1 MHSMIEVA
9 RQALLEYHHH
19 TNATTTALVKRN
31 DPNGVSTSF
40 LVTLLLPI
48 LTLVYLELSRA
59 SVPTPIAVK
68 KYPEVHYA
76 GHNGDETA
84 IVKTVQVA
92 HAPTTCTKKLIWVA
106 SGPHLGSRPKLSDI
120 SKLKIMLPATS
131 TTPPLTRAVRRTSM
145 SPVRASFQS
154 PPTSDHAILQEECLL
169 KLVEETLTYVQSN
182 QPRTEALHRLI
193 PKLEQFAEWNSVRA
207 INSKPSS
214 ALIEAP
220 Y

>member
-1 MHSMIEVA
+1 MHSMMAAA
-9 RQALLEYHHH
+9 RFVLLEYHHH
-19 TNATTTALVKRN
+19 TNETTVLINRN
-31 DPNGVSTSF
+31 DPNRVSTSF

-59 SVPTPIAVK
+59 TVPTPIAVK

-76 GHNGDETA
+76 GYNGDEIA

-92 HAPTTCTKKLIWVA
+92 HAPSTCTKKLIWVA

-120 SKLKIMLPATS
+120 SKLKIMFPATN

-145 SPVRASFQS
+145 SPVRASFDPPLP
-154 PPTSDHAILQEECLL
+154 PPTDAQLHEECLR

-193 PKLEQFAEWNSVRA
+193 PKLEQFSEWNSVRA
-207 INSKPSS
+207 INGQTST

-220 Y
+220 F

>member
-19 TNATTTALVKRN
+19 TNATTAMVKRN
-31 DPNGVSTSF
+31 DPNRVSTSF

-59 SVPTPIAVK
+59 TVPAPIAVK

-84 IVKTVQVA
+84 IVKTVQIA
-92 HAPTTCTKKLIWVA
+92 HAPSTCTKKLIWVA

-120 SKLKIMLPATS
+120 SKLKIAFPAT
-131 TTPPLTRAVRRTSM
+131 TNTPPLTRAVRRTSM
-145 SPVRASFQS
+145 SPVQASF
-154 PPTSDHAILQEECLL
+154 PEPTTGDHAIIHEECLL
-169 KLVEETLTYVQSN
+169 KLVEETLTYFQSN

-193 PKLEQFAEWNSVRA
+193 PKLEQFTEWNSVRA
-207 INSKPSS
+207 INSKPST

-220 Y
+220 F

>member
-19 TNATTTALVKRN
+19 ANATTAMVKRN
-31 DPNGVSTSF
+31 DTNRVATSF

-48 LTLVYLELSRA
+48 LTLVYLELSRS
-59 SVPTPIAVK
+59 SVPAPIAVK

-84 IVKTVQVA
+84 IVKTVQIA

-120 SKLKIMLPATS
+120 SKLKIAFPAITN
-131 TTPPLTRAVRRTSM
+131 TPPLTRAVRRTSM
-145 SPVRASFQS
+145 SPVKASFLQ
-154 PPTSDHAILQEECLL
+154 PTTIDHAMVHEECLL
-169 KLVEETLTYVQSN
+169 RLVEDTLTYFQSN
-182 QPRTEALHRLI
+182 QPRTEALHRLL
-193 PKLEQFAEWNSVRA
+193 PKLEQFTEWNSVRA
-207 INSKPSS
+207 INNKPST